1 MHTVLHSIS
10 VISAQKTEVNK
21 AKAPMRTKAK
31 AAAPERIVTNN
42 GTGNPAGYKS
52 ATGRGQA
59 GHTERRKRQSRGT
72 SREAERIAQAPEEPR
87 SP

>member
-21 AKAPMRTKAK
+21 AKAPIRTKAK
-31 AAAPERIVTNN
+31 AAAPEGIITNN

-52 ATGRGQA
+52 AREEG
-59 GHTERRKRQSRGT
+59 KRGT
-72 SREAERIAQAPEEPR
+72 QSEESSSPEGR
-87 SP
+87 VGRRNG